1 MSIPEPLPIDIEV
14 EDKPIIKVLGVG
26 GGGCNAV
33 NYMYKLGIHG
43 VTFIVCNTDKQ
54 SLGTSLVPKKL
65 QLGVEGLG
73 AGGKPEVSKKHAE
86 DSIEVIK
93 QALDDGTKMVFI
105 TAGMGGGTG
114 TGAAP
119 VVARVAKDMGIL
131 TVGIVTIP
139 FSFEGPKRIEN
150 AMVGVKNMADSVDA
164 LLVINNDTL
173 TEDDYGDLDI
183 KEAFGKADNVL
194 AQAAKS
200 IAEIITKPGY
210 INIDFADVE
219 SALKNGRVAIMNVG
233 EAEGENRVINA
244 LNNALNSPLANNVD
258 ISGASRILMQITCKG
273 MKGSEL
279 QQITK
284 FKEEI
289 GGGHIEVSMGLSFD
303 DDMGDKINIILI
315 ATGYELEQLPGFIP
329 TNDEEI
335 TKATQAAYSHHIE
348 TKTNFRPSQTDNPKT
363 SAIIDL
369 YDDVDKDDVEETP
382 TWMRENIIVE

>member
-1 MSIPEPLPIDIEV
+1 MSIPEPLPIEIEDD
-14 EDKPIIKVLGVG
+14 DKPIIKVLGVG

-54 SLGTSLVPKKL
+54 SLGTSPVPKKL
-65 QLGVEGLG
+65 QLGAEGLG
-73 AGGKPEVSKKHAE
+73 AGGKPEVSQKHAE
-86 DSIEVIK
+86 ESVELIK
-93 QALDDGTKMVFI
+93 KALDDGTKMVFI

-119 VVARVAKDMGIL
+119 VVARVAKEMGIL

-150 AMVGVKNMADSVDA
+150 AMVGVKNMADNVDA
-164 LLVINNDTL
+164 LLVINNDSL
-173 TEDDYGDLDI
+173 TQKDYGDLDI
-183 KEAFGKADNVL
+183 KDAFSKADNVL

-233 EAEGENRVINA
+233 EAEGDDRVITA
-244 LNNALNSPLANNVD
+244 LNDAMKSPLANNVN
-258 ISGASRILMQITCKG
+258 ISGASRILMQITCKA
-273 MKGSEL
+273 MKGREL
-279 QQITK
+279 QQITA
-284 FKEEI
+284 FKDQI
-289 GGGHIEVSMGLSFD
+289 GGGHIEVSLGLSFD
-303 DDMGDKINIILI
+303 DDMDDKISIILI
-315 ATGYELEQLPGFIP
+315 ATGYELDQLPGFIP
-329 TNDEEI
+329 TKDDEI
-335 TKATQAAYSHHIE
+335 QKATQAAYSQHIE
-348 TKTNFRPSQTDNPKT
+348 SKVNFRPNQTDNAKT

-369 YDDVDKDDVEETP
+369 YDDVDKDDVEDTP
-382 TWMRENIIVE
+382 TWLRDNIIVE